1 VRLTAFL
8 LVLAGMP
15 AVWAQTAGPG
25 DGSGADIIASC
36 AETKADEPGLTALEA
51 KCPGITAALE
61 KSGYLPF
68 IPAEEH
74 GKLYSYQI
82 ADLHEITTRYSAQP
96 AADEIDPAALAPVLE
111 AMRKEEAA
119 RPLTW
124 FERFKRWLRAMLA
137 RQQGDSESLLSRWLE
152 QFTVPAN
159 VRNAILYT
167 SIVLIVVLAI
177 GVIVN
182 ELRVAGIFRRG
193 SAAPGR
199 RVVGA
204 DGSLI
209 IDATDADLDSVPP
222 DARVPLLLRMLVS
235 TLVKSGR
242 LRAERALTHSELG
255 LRATFDDTEQRECFR
270 SVALLAERA
279 VYGADEMR
287 PEEFEPVVT
296 AGRALNARLAGE
308 RA

>member
-1 VRLTAFL
+1 
-8 LVLAGMP
+8 MP

-36 AETKADEPGLTALEA
+36 AETKVEDPGLTALEA
-51 KCPGITAALE
+51 VCPGLIEALE
-61 KSGYLPF
+61 ESSYLPF
-68 IPAEEH
+68 IPAQERDE
-74 GKLYSYQI
+74 LYPYHL
-82 ADLHEITTRYSAQP
+82 ADLQAV
-96 AADEIDPAALAPVLE
+96 ADWYAREPTAGEIDPAALEPVLE
-111 AMRKEEAA
+111 AMRKEETA

-152 QFTVPAN
+152 QFTIPAN
-159 VRNAILYT
+159 VRDAIAYT
-167 SIVLIVVLAI
+167 SIILIVVLAI
-177 GVIVN
+177 GVIIN
-182 ELRVAGIFRRG
+182 ELRVAGVFRQG
-193 SAAPGR
+193 GAAPGR
-199 RVVGA
+199 RAVGA

-270 SVALLAERA
+270 RVALLAERA

-296 AGRALNARLAGE
+296 AGRALIARLAGA
-308 RA
+308 RT

>member
-1 VRLTAFL
+1 
-8 LVLAGMP
+8 MP

-25 DGSGADIIASC
+25 DSSGADIIASC
-36 AETKADEPGLTALEA
+36 ADTRVEDPGLAALEA
-51 KCPGITAALE
+51 QCPGITEALE
-61 KSGYLPF
+61 ASGYLPF
-68 IPAEEH
+68 IPAKEREE
-74 GKLYSYQI
+74 LYPFHI
-82 ADLHEITTRYSAQP
+82 ADLHEIANRYARQP
-96 AADEIDPAALAPVLE
+96 TAGQIDPAALEPVLE
-111 AMRKEEAA
+111 EMRKEEAA

-137 RQQGDSESLLSRWLE
+137 RQQSDSESLLSRWLE

-167 SIVLIVVLAI
+167 SIILIVVLAI
-177 GVIVN
+177 GVIIN
-182 ELRVAGIFRRG
+182 ELRMAGVFRQG
-193 SAAPGR
+193 AAAPGR

-255 LRATFDDTEQRECFR
+255 LRATFDDTDQRECFR